1 MRALMLSALDVAKH
15 LIRVGYDPDHPEESV
30 HICPLR
36 LQKLLY
42 YCQGW
47 SLALLGRK
55 LFDEPIQAWVEGPV
69 VRSVY
74 DRFKGSR
81 SPIEPSTIGEP
92 EGMLSQTEA
101 ALVEMVWK
109 EYGSYTPRELV
120 AKSHN
125 EPAWSEARGNLLPS
139 QRSTARLS
147 DETMTFFFTKMAR
160 SRSIKRPGFPEIDPC
175 ETWRAEEKSEN
186 SQSRPKSA
194 SEVFSSL
201 LRECQTDRK
210 VGRESGSAA
219 IPGS

>member
-1 MRALMLSALDVAKH
+1 MLSALDVAKH

-74 DRFKGSR
+74 DQFKGSR
-81 SPIEPSTIGEP
+81 SPIQPDLIGEP
-92 EGMLSQTEA
+92 DGSLTKTEA

-109 EYGSYTPRELV
+109 EYGRYTPRELV
-120 AKSHN
+120 DKTHS
-125 EPAWSEARGNLLPS
+125 EPAWSEARGGLPPTT
-139 QRSTARLS
+139 RSTARLS
-147 DETMTFFFTKMAR
+147 EETMSFFFEKLA
-160 SRSIKRPGFPEIDPC
+160 SRQRIKRPGFPDLDPSDGWKAD
-175 ETWRAEEKSEN
+175 ERAETSN
-186 SQSRPKSA
+186 ARPKSA
-194 SEVFSSL
+194 SDVFGSL
-201 LRECQTDRK
+201 LRECAN
-210 VGRESGSAA
+210 E
-219 IPGS
+219 

>member
-1 MRALMLSALDVAKH
+1 MLSALDVAKH
-15 LIRVGYDPDHPEESV
+15 LIRVGYDPEHPEESV

-74 DRFKGSR
+74 DWFKGSR
-81 SPIEPSTIGEP
+81 SPIEPATAGDPDGAISR
-92 EGMLSQTEA
+92 TEA

-109 EYGSYTPRELV
+109 EYSRYTPQELV
-120 AKSHN
+120 AKTHN
-125 EPAWSEARGNLLPS
+125 EPAWSEARGELLPG

-147 DETMTFFFTKMAR
+147 DDTMSFFFTKLAKLR
-160 SRSIKRPGFPEIDPC
+160 TVKQPGFPDIDPV
-175 ETWRAEEKSEN
+175 EGWKADERIEMSNVRPRPAAELFE
-186 SQSRPKSA
+186 
-194 SEVFSSL
+194 SL
-201 LRECQTDRK
+201 LKECAPTAKARPLTT
-210 VGRESGSAA
+210 S
-219 IPGS
+219 